1 MVSFLD
7 CLKHLI
13 DYVKS
18 LDPHVEFPH
27 QCVISAQH
35 LHAETLTSIFNRIVK
50 DKIGEASVKLQF
62 SQEEAW
68 TRSLR
73 HVLLAL
79 KILLKWTTNG
89 SNG

>member
-1 MVSFLD
+1 MSSDSHGNGCNVLSTVL
-7 CLKHLI
+7 
-13 DYVKS
+13 
-18 LDPHVEFPH
+18 
-27 QCVISAQH
+27 
-35 LHAETLTSIFNRIVK
+35 TLFMYRIVK

-68 TRSLR
+68 TRALR

>member
-1 MVSFLD
+1 MRVATR
-7 CLKHLI
+7 
-13 DYVKS
+13 
-18 LDPHVEFPH
+18 
-27 QCVISAQH
+27 CVIYM
-35 LHAETLTSIFNRIVK
+35 LTLDILTRIAR

-68 TRSLR
+68 TRALR

-79 KILLKWTTNG
+79 KILLKWATSG